1 MIRRGRVRSRTVW
14 HGSPYR
20 PPGRLREKEAFTL
33 HFFSGFGF
41 QPPSFL
47 VLFLPPQSVVT
58 SASSLVALTG
68 TQTSVGRNR
77 DANASHPRA
86 RKEIFPVPDSVPS
99 RRPSSGN
106 AGWEGVTHVTDVT
119 HVTVTPP
126 AHEKKTFP
134 CLPVF
139 RACRSPPNPP
149 RSIRC
154 YGVTPPR
161 ADEKRTFPCPALNTQ
176 PPTLN
181 PLNQPSTDL
190 LCSIWNRPPLQIT
203 HRGKQ
208 DSLQITP
215 DHSRSNAPK
224 SGANQSNL
232 HQSGVNQSEILLPP
246 PSPDEVP

>member
-154 YGVTPPR
+154 YGVTPPPGR
-161 ADEKRTFPCPALNTQ
+161 RKENISLSRPQHSTPNSQ
-176 PPTLN
+176 PP
-181 PLNQPSTDL
+181 QSTFH
-190 LCSIWNRPPLQIT
+190 RPPLLYLESPPAPDYSPGQA
-203 HRGKQ
+203 
-208 DSLQITP
+208 SPTP
-215 DHSRSNAPK
+215 DYSRSLKIERAKIWSKP
-224 SGANQSNL
+224 
-232 HQSGVNQSEILLPP
+232 E
-246 PSPDEVP
+246 